1 MPIVLS
7 VVELYNAPFITSEE
21 HLPPLFSTLYN
32 PVNSEKSHSE
42 LLQLAVDCNQE
53 YIMLG
58 RVSNSHIVACYITAY
73 CLLALSRC

>member
-7 VVELYNAPFITSEE
+7 VVELYNASFITSEE

-42 LLQLAVDCNQE
+42 LLQLAIDYNQE
-53 YIMLG
+53 YIMLE
-58 RVSNSHIVACYITAY
+58 SIQLTYSS
-73 CLLALSRC
+73 LLHHGVLFTCSK